1 MKGEMPEEKSSE
13 SFLESHA
20 FMQKF
25 GVKMR
30 RADLRNIARRL
41 SGVFERLALKLEDVV
56 RTKSLCSSGKRLSHD
71 SKWLGRVT
79 KRLEKLLAL
88 LEQFLNMV
96 AAPCHAVNFGIG
108 HFPLGLIFAG

>member
-1 MKGEMPEEKSSE
+1 MPDEKSSE

-25 GVKMR
+25 GVEMS

-41 SGVFERLALKLEDVV
+41 SGVFERLALKFAYVA
-56 RTKSLCSSGKRLSHD
+56 RTKSLCPSGKRLSHD
-71 SKWLGRVT
+71 SQRLGRGAQ
-79 KRLEKLLAL
+79 RLEKLLAL
-88 LEQFLNMV
+88 LEQFLDMV
-96 AAPCHAVNFGIG
+96 TAPIHAVNFGIG